1 MISEIRTEISSEM
14 VLKGFWIREQVSKIL
29 EKKVKILPDE
39 GKDIP
44 D

>member
-14 VLKGFWIREQVSKIL
+14 VLKRFWIREQVPKIL
-29 EKKVKILPDE
+29 EKEVKILPDE